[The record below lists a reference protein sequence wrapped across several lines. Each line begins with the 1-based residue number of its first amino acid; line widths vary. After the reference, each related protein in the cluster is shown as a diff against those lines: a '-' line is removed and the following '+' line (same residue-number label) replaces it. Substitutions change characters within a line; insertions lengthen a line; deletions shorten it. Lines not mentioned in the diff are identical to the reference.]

1 MTEPSLAE
9 LQNRL
14 DRLESLLVLS
24 RVLTSTLDLPTLQD
38 LIVNSARELT
48 DSEASS
54 ILLLDS
60 KSGELY
66 FEAASGG
73 AESIKRVVVP
83 LDSSI
88 AGWVCRSGMPLLIA
102 DTSQDQRFYKQA
114 DVESSYTTRS
124 ILAVPLKVKGAAG
137 AAGTARVTVLE

>member
-1 MTEPSLAE
+1 MAEPNLTE
-9 LQNRL
+9 LQNRIAH
-14 DRLESLLVLS
+14 LEALLVLS
-24 RVLTSTLDLPTLQD
+24 RVLTSTLDLPTLLD

-54 ILLLDS
+54 ILLLDG

-88 AGWVCRSGMPLLIA
+88 AGWVCRAGAPLLIA
-102 DTSQDQRFYKQA
+102 DTSQDRRF
-114 DVESSYTTRS
+114 
-124 ILAVPLKVKGAAG
+124 
-137 AAGTARVTVLE
+137 